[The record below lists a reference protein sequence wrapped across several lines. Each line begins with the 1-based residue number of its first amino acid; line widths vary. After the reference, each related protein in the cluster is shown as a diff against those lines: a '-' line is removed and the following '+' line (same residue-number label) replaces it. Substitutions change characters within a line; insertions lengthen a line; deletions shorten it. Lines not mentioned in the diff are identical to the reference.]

1 MEALALPRTLEAP
14 DVETRLAVLAR
25 SGAPLRR
32 VLAALAGQLV
42 ATRAWDRLGYVRLR
56 DYAVERLGLST
67 RQVQDLAHVDRELR
81 RLPGIDAAFVAG
93 RLTWTKARLL
103 CRVAT
108 PEDEPRWLDL
118 AQRLTAR
125 ALAREVRAVDARSLE
140 AGGVPETDE
149 DGVEEIPRETVW
161 LRVSPRVRA
170 RWSRARLL
178 ARRVAGEA
186 LSQAAVAEGIAAE
199 VMSAIGVDGDPALTA
214 PFHFPRSANGC
225 AEQGL
230 HEPRVGRV
238 KPAFR
243 DSGQAEGGMRCAFP
257 PYALP
262 AFLAPLAL
270 GLESADAIVLDARL
284 LRALRI
290 EQRLLAE
297 IGPLLRE
304 VARSRGYRCRGA
316 IGSTAVRIWRYSP
329 ASGSRC
335 PRARRRRC
343 CVSSGRAGS
352 ARRSAR
358 PTAPAV
364 SPGCRPTP

>member
-1 MEALALPRTLEAP
+1 MEALAVVRAPDAP

-108 PEDEPRWLDL
+108 IQDEARWLDL
-118 AQRLTAR
+118 ARRVTAR

-149 DGVEEIPRETVW
+149 DGVEEVPRETVW
-161 LRVSPRVRA
+161 LRVTPRVRA